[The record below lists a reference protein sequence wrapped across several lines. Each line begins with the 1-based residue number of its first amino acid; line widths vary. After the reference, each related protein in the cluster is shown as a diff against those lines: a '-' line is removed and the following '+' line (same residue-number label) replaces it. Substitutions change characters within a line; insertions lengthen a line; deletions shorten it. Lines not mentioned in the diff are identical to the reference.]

1 MTHISHYIVSVLMHT
16 AMAAML
22 WLPATAAGQTAADVC
37 VEPLAADSVA
47 APDTI
52 ATPRPPVDLPAPAVV
67 LLVVGDFATGVDIAA
82 RTSATPRPPARLM

>member
-47 APDTI
+47 APVSWPI
-52 ATPRPPVDLPAPAVV
+52 CSRQWPAHRARPI
-67 LLVVGDFATGVDIAA
+67 T
-82 RTSATPRPPARLM
+82 